1 MIEFKNV
8 KKIYAGNIK
17 AVDDVSFKIENGE
30 LFVLIGRSGCGKT
43 TVLKM
48 INRLLDSSEGSIFID
63 GKPIK
68 DFDEIELRRKI
79 GYVIQG
85 VGLFPHLTIE
95 ENIKLPMKINRWSK
109 ERQKERLLN
118 LIDLCRIDRSL
129 LKKYPNELSG
139 GQRQRV
145 GVARGLAVDPPIILM
160 DEPFGALDPI
170 TRLQLQDYLLE
181 MQKKVKKTIVFVTHD
196 ITEAMRLADRIA
208 VMDEGK
214 IIQLGTVE
222 EIIKQPAN
230 DFVLNMIGKDRYL
243 KSLQFKSVKEATE
256 KIHILEDRNEL
267 DIKNYMLEKSLKK
280 VIVFNQNKER
290 KIVFLQENGEI
301 STIDYFHQYVIY
313 EEEGLS
319 KAIEMMLQYNQN
331 ELIVVNGDEEI
342 IGTVSFSGIQ
352 SLFQEPVLNDY
363 LGDANDNEEPLS
375 MKQSVGGE

>member
-160 DEPFGALDPI
+160 DEPFGALEPI